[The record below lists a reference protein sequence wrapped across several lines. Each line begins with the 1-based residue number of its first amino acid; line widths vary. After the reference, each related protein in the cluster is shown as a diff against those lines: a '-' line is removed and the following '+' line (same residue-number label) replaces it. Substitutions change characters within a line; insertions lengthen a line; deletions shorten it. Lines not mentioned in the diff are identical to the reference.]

1 MQARTDKRSCGQ
13 EPVCKLIEKRTEKT
27 PEYRQLC
34 ARCAANKRRAER
46 CGRAAMESR
55 PRRAAV
61 YSICELKVLLDE
73 RHQFALTHGAG
84 VLTDDFAVLVDE
96 NRRNAANVVF
106 GGDGGVFVHVVLG
119 DHGAAVELFGSGVK
133 RRGQHT
139 AGAAP
144 GSPEVDED
152 GLVGH
157 VLHGVLK
164 VGIGRGEDEFAH
176 DFL

>member
-1 MQARTDKRSCGQ
+1 MIGSFAPDAPPK
-13 EPVCKLIEKRTEKT
+13 
-27 PEYRQLC
+27 
-34 ARCAANKRRAER
+34 AEGKEN
-46 CGRAAMESR
+46 CGRAATESR

-61 YSICELKVLLDE
+61 YSICGLKVLLDE
-73 RHQFALTHGAG
+73 GHQLALTHGAG

-96 NRRNAANVVF
+96 HRRDAANVVF
-106 GGDGGVFVHVVLG
+106 GGDGGIFVHVVLG
-119 DHGAAVELFGSGVK
+119 DHGAAVELFGSSVK
-133 RRGQHT
+133 RRGEHA

-144 GSPEVDED
+144 GGPEVDED